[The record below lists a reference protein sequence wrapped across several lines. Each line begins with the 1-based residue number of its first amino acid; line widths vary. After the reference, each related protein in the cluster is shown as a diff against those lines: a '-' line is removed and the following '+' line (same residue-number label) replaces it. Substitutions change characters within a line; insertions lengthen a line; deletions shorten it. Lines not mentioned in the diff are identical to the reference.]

1 MDWLDSLLLPLYEIT
16 GDPASAFYVGTFL
29 LALIAAVIGESTIV
43 GLYLGNSS
51 LFQRLHAE
59 LSETHILS
67 IDAIERDDKIA
78 YDTHHRRANTAFTKT
93 GALQMALMIGSLW
106 PVFFAAAF
114 LNAQFGDVQYPL
126 PLFGWQI
133 HYIFI
138 FFTFY
143 GLARLVLH
151 PAKYL
156 IPGMHRLKDSLN
168 DARAKAKEL
177 DSLLTD
183 DS

>member
-1 MDWLDSLLLPLYEIT
+1 MDWLDSLLLPLYKIT
-16 GDPASAFYVGTFL
+16 GDPATAFYVGTFL
-29 LALIAAVIGESTIV
+29 LALIAAVIGEITIV
-43 GLYLGNSS
+43 GLYLSNSAA
-51 LFQRLHAE
+51 FQRLHTE
-59 LSETHILS
+59 LSKTHILS
-67 IDAIERDDKIA
+67 IDAIERNDKIA
-78 YDTHHRRANTAFTKT
+78 YETHHRRANTAFTKT
-93 GALQMALMIGSLW
+93 VALQMALTLGSLW

-114 LNAQFGDVQYPL
+114 LNTEFGDVQYPL
-126 PLFGWQI
+126 FGLNVHI

-138 FFTFY
+138 FFIFY

-156 IPGMHRLKDSLN
+156 IPGMHRLKDSLD

-183 DS
+183 ES